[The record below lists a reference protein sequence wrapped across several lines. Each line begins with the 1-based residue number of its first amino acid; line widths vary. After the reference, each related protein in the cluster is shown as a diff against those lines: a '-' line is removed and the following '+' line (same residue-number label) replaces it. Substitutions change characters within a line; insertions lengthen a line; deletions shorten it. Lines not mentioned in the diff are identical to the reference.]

1 MTWTGDVGLPPAP
14 ADPEPERP
22 EPTEESSLDS
32 DLGTERADPE
42 LIEPEP
48 ENILVMNEIELSNSV
63 VAFV

>member
-1 MTWTGDVGLPPAP
+1 MGLP
-14 ADPEPERP
+14 PEPERP

-32 DLGTERADPE
+32 DLGTERAEPE

-48 ENILVMNEIELSNSV
+48 ESILLMMNEIELSNAVV

>member
-1 MTWTGDVGLPPAP
+1 MGLPP
-14 ADPEPERP
+14 EPESP

-32 DLGTERADPE
+32 DLGTERAEPE

-48 ENILVMNEIELSNSV
+48 ESILLMMNEIELSNAVV